1 VNLLIRLLL
10 ILLIAVGFSCKKD
23 DKNTSPIVIQG
34 SLELQVQAKHH
45 SLEVPDI
52 MIYLMRNATSF
63 PGNDSSIYTYRG
75 KADVYGRYT
84 FEKLFPGNYYVY
96 ASGYD
101 SLWQSYV
108 VGNCPVT
115 LNDSTAVNNELSV
128 IVNVSE

>member
-1 VNLLIRLLL
+1 
-10 ILLIAVGFSCKKD
+10 
-23 DKNTSPIVIQG
+23 
-34 SLELQVQAKHH
+34 
-45 SLEVPDI
+45 
-52 MIYLMRNATSF
+52 
-63 PGNDSSIYTYRG
+63 
-75 KADVYGRYT
+75 VYGRYT